1 MHDDRNDAYTIAHG
15 CSIYILRLHVWTN
28 LFMCS
33 SKDLAAEDFRVLDLF
48 LDQDCTSSVS
58 NYKSLFAHQRI

>member
-1 MHDDRNDAYTIAHG
+1 MHDDRNEAYTIAHG

-33 SKDLAAEDFRVLDLF
+33 SKDLEAEDFRVLRSIFGLRLYF
-48 LDQDCTSSVS
+48 LCF
-58 NYKSLFAHQRI
+58 KL